1 VDTVGRRSPG
11 AREVTAL
18 FLGTRLGLVLI
29 SLIALRDFPLNTYNR
44 DHNAAYAVP
53 AAAGE
58 RFREPSIAAGAARP
72 AVSPHAEPSWIGVW
86 ARWDALWYVR
96 VAEVGYAPRFGV
108 DDLPGA
114 HGEPPATCY
123 YPLMPL
129 LMRAVSPVVGSP
141 LRAALLIS
149 NVCLLAAVWLLAALA
164 RRLVGDEAAAIAG
177 GLLLLYPPGFFLS
190 APYAESLGLVL
201 VLAVAWCVLE
211 RRFWAAGAFGFLAA
225 LGRPSGVFLV
235 VLIGLEWWR
244 AHRKEPH
251 STPRSSALA
260 AVLPL
265 LGLSAYLLYCGRALG
280 DFLAPLHCQETGRG
294 PLSWPPGPIREL
306 AAGPISLMATRRSV
320 VELAAVGAFLVL
332 GALAFRYVPRSFAVY
347 GLVVILVPLATSL
360 FSFSRISMAAF
371 PVFVTAAALL
381 RRRPGPTLALGAF
394 FALLLG
400 VFAVLFFTWNWI
412 G

>member
-1 VDTVGRRSPG
+1 
-11 AREVTAL
+11 
-18 FLGTRLGLVLI
+18 
-29 SLIALRDFPLNTYNR
+29 
-44 DHNAAYAVP
+44 
-53 AAAGE
+53 
-58 RFREPSIAAGAARP
+58 
-72 AVSPHAEPSWIGVW
+72 
-86 ARWDALWYVR
+86 
-96 VAEVGYAPRFGV
+96 
-108 DDLPGA
+108 
-114 HGEPPATCY
+114 
-123 YPLMPL
+123 MPL

-177 GLLLLYPPGFFLS
+177 GLLLVYPPGFFLS

-244 AHRKEPH
+244 AHRKEPQ